1 MNSFMYMKMMCKRHL
16 RKISF
21 CIILLMIPIFTILV
35 TYFTKSEKSSIDIGI
50 YNKGDDA
57 LSNSIEDYLTSLD
70 GMVNFIPLESEDE
83 LTEGITKR
91 KLDCGYILPADFTKR
106 LEDNVRLGAIRAIRS
121 PGSSMASVAD
131 EFVITAFLN
140 TYSYDILKNY
150 TINTG
155 DFSEL
160 DSDEISQELLALY
173 QKYLISDETFR
184 FTYENSSNE
193 YIDDIELIPALV
205 THSVI
210 GINALFIMIAGLA
223 GALIT
228 YKDKKSG
235 IFTIFSSKDQAVF
248 GFFDVFAPIL
258 LASTVT
264 LISLTVTFG
273 IDILPMTFLRLIAY
287 MMLVAGFS
295 YLVQTVVKSSVI
307 FASFMPI
314 LIIGSLVFSPV
325 FFDLSVLLP
334 KLSVLKYLFIPTYFI
349 CFKSILPVAIILASG
364 LLLSALAITLSYRME
379 KKII

>member
-57 LSNSIEDYLTSLD
+57 LSNSMEDYLTSLD

-83 LTEGITKR
+83 LTEDIKKR

-273 IDILPMTFLRLIAY
+273 IDTLPMTFLRLIAY

-334 KLSVLKYLFIPTYFI
+334 KLSVLKYLSP
-349 CFKSILPVAIILASG
+349 S
-364 LLLSALAITLSYRME
+364 M
-379 KKII
+379 

>member
-1 MNSFMYMKMMCKRHL
+1 
-16 RKISF
+16 
-21 CIILLMIPIFTILV
+21 MIPIFTILV

-57 LSNSIEDYLTSLD
+57 LSNSMEDYLTSLD

-83 LTEGITKR
+83 LTEDIKKR
-91 KLDCGYILPADFTKR
+91 KLDCGYILPAEFTKR

-273 IDILPMTFLRLIAY
+273 IDTLPMTFLRLIAY